1 VSITVDVRDLLGRP
15 GSSRRVHLHTG
26 MAGLATELARV
37 REDTGL
43 DVDLLL
49 ESVVEGILASGAVSG
64 VTVLTC
70 ARCLTDVEQP
80 LAVSV
85 QELFVPGAAPDELD
99 AYPVVDGEIDLEPVL
114 RDAVVLALPY
124 SPLCRPDC
132 LGICERCGGNRNF
145 GECTCLP
152 EPDERWAP
160 LAGLR
165 LPER

>member
-1 VSITVDVRDLLGRP
+1 VSVTVDVRDLLGHP
-15 GSSRRVHLHTG
+15 GSSRRVLLHT
-26 MAGLATELARV
+26 ALDGLATELARV
-37 REDTGL
+37 REDTAL

-49 ESVVEGILASGAVSG
+49 ESVVEGILASGD
-64 VTVLTC
+64 VTGAAMLTC
-70 ARCLTDVEQP
+70 ARCLTEIERP

-85 QELFVPGAAPDELD
+85 QELFVAGAATDDPD
-99 AYPVVDGEIDLEPVL
+99 AYPIVDGEIDLEPVL
-114 RDAVVLALPY
+114 RDAVVLAMPY

-132 LGICERCGGNRNF
+132 QGICERCGGNRNV

-152 EPDERWAP
+152 EQDERWAP